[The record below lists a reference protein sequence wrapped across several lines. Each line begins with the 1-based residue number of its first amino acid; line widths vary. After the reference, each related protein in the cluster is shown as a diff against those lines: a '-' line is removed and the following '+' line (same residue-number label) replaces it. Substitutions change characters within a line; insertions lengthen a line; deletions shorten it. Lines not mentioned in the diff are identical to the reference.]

1 MEKVS
6 RSRSPSPHMMVGN
19 HAPTLSTDHVSS
31 MPIRISPEVAVL
43 DNLRVREKSEL
54 LATLWRRDQ
63 SIASMQV
70 LTTESS
76 TLLNPQHLIVSIN
89 AGLDH

>member
-1 MEKVS
+1 
-6 RSRSPSPHMMVGN
+6 MMVGN
-19 HAPTLSTDHVSS
+19 HTPTLSTDHVSS
-31 MPIRISPEVAVL
+31 TLNRMSPEVAVL

-70 LTTESS
+70 
-76 TLLNPQHLIVSIN
+76 
-89 AGLDH
+89 